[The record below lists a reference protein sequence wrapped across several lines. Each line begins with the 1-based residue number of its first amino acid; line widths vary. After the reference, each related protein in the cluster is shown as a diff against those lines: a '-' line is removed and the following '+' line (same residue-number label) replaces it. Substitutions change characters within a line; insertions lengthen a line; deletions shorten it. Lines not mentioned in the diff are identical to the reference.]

1 MNWTMP
7 VTPLTRGTGPGAAV
21 DWTGRAAL
29 FLFAG
34 FALLGTAPANIGLV
48 LMALL
53 CLVQAGPRWREGL
66 TWPPL
71 VLGLAA
77 LLLMGSLLLAG
88 SLADPERA
96 GHYLRL
102 WLALPV
108 AWWVTRLRDPRSVG
122 LLLAAAL
129 AGFILGRLLKID
141 PAVPL
146 AAYTRRDGLG
156 LPVIAFGQYCAAG
169 FMVLVLMLP
178 ELWRAR
184 PRGRWL
190 VPAALGLLVVTG
202 VLALGLVLSRA
213 RGAWLALALVL
224 PAAALLRLW
233 LLSRAPG
240 GPRFGRSV
248 LLAAAGA
255 ALLAGG
261 LWWAAGDLIAG
272 RITAESASWQAMIDA
287 RWEDVGTGSVGVR
300 VHMIRQGLEWW
311 LQRPWLGWGP
321 GSVEQLLPGLDGS
334 PIQRFN
340 DLHNA
345 YVHTLVELG
354 LVGLALLLGLFA
366 LAFVALVRGW
376 RRGRVSDGMLV
387 AVAAA
392 LALHLLAAAT
402 NYRLYNVDW
411 QFYWTLFGGL
421 ALAAPGWPR
430 PEGNQ
435 TSRA

>member
-7 VTPLTRGTGPGAAV
+7 VAALTGPGAAV

-29 FLFAG
+29 FLFGG

-53 CLVQAGPRWREGL
+53 CLVQAAPRWREGL
-66 TWPPL
+66 AWPPL

-77 LLLMGSLLLAG
+77 LLLMGGHLLAG
-88 SLADPERA
+88 SLADLERA

-129 AGFILGRLLKID
+129 AGFIVGRLLKID
-141 PAVPL
+141 PAAPL
-146 AAYTRRDGLG
+146 AVYTRRDGLG

-169 FMVLVLMLP
+169 LMVLVLMLP

-190 VPAALGLLVVTG
+190 APAVAGLLGVVG
-202 VLALGLVLSRA
+202 LLALGLVLSRA
-213 RGAWLALALVL
+213 RGAWLALVIVL
-224 PAAALLRLW
+224 PAAGLLRLW
-233 LLSRAPG
+233 LLSRKPG
-240 GPRFGRSV
+240 GPRLGRV
-248 LLAAAGA
+248 LGLAGA
-255 ALLAGG
+255 GALLFGG
-261 LWWAAGDLIAG
+261 ALWWAAGDLIASRLG
-272 RITAESASWQAMIDA
+272 AESSAWQALSEG
-287 RWEDVGTGSVGVR
+287 RWDEVGTGSVGLR

-311 LQRPWLGWGP
+311 LERPLLGWGP
-321 GSVEQLLPGLDGS
+321 GSVEQMLAGLEGS
-334 PIQRFN
+334 PIQHFN

-345 YVHTLVELG
+345 YMHTLVELG
-354 LVGLALLLGLFA
+354 AVGLAVLLGLFA
-366 LAFVALVRGW
+366 VAFLALSRGW
-376 RRGRVSDGMLV
+376 QRGRVSDGMAV
-387 AVAAA
+387 AVGAA

-411 QFYWTLFGGL
+411 QFYWTLFGAL
-421 ALAAPGWPR
+421 ALAAPGWPQ
-430 PEGNQ
+430 PGGNQ
-435 TSRA
+435 TSGA